1 MIQIRSQLINYLS
14 RSNEY
19 TDYASNAVEKLRDY
33 YHLLKITST
42 MQIMEKNWISDEY
55 RLTEFIDDLSS
66 VLGDLVFPLNKFTR
80 RRAALRGSSLYLPGL
95 IKAMTTEWNYKK
107 IFSAKLAGGKRDHAL
122 CLVLDVST
130 SMFGTLSI
138 GMLDT
143 IVGLIAALRKLN
155 LENFGVIVFGRT
167 VRLIK
172 TSEQT
177 WDTACIYTLMRQI
190 RFDRDDDTK
199 DADAVEAAIDLLE
212 HCSTRGEKKIFILTD
227 GYTNYESRLS
237 MVQQRAENHG
247 IDLVAL
253 AVGIDQTNLK
263 YTYKRYL
270 QCATPYGL
278 PKALRSLYEQETQLF
293 VLEWPVNI
301 HLEPSVPINESL
313 FDDIKS
319 KKIYQEMIKDLAS
332 ERELTLAN
340 SGQAPANMTVDI
352 CFCLDCTGSMS
363 RWLSATK
370 EQMRLIIEGI
380 TTLIE
385 KEYPSLKLQLR
396 FAIVAYR
403 DVGDQPQFSSQDFT
417 DKTEQVIAFLDLLR
431 ASGGDDLAED
441 VLGALDQCLNL
452 NWSKTNARFIVLIT
466 DAPGHGPELN
476 DNPAIDK
483 YPQVSNS
490 MIDRLLFDICR
501 ELENIR

>member
-1 MIQIRSQLINYLS
+1 MVNYLS

-19 TDYASNAVEKLRDY
+19 TDYASHAVDKLREY
-33 YHLLKITST
+33 YHSLKPTST
-42 MQIMEKNWISDEY
+42 MQIMEKKWISDEY
-55 RLTEFIDDLSS
+55 RLTEIIDDLSS
-66 VLGDLVFPLNKFTR
+66 VLGDIVFPLNKFTR

-122 CLVLDVST
+122 CFVCDVST

-172 TSEQT
+172 TNEQA
-177 WDTACIYTLMRQI
+177 WDTLCIYTLMQEL

-199 DADAVEAAIDLLE
+199 DADAIEAAIDLLE
-212 HCSTRGEKKIFILTD
+212 HCSTRGEKKIFVLTD
-227 GYTNYESRLS
+227 GYTNCGSRLS
-237 MVQQRAENHG
+237 MVQQRAENNG
-247 IDLVAL
+247 IDLVAM

-263 YTYKRYL
+263 YVYKRYL

-278 PKALRSLYEQETQLF
+278 PKALRSLYEQEMQMF
-293 VLEWPVNI
+293 SPEWPINI
-301 HLEPSVPINESL
+301 PIEENASADVMVKESL

-319 KKIYQEMIKDLAS
+319 KKIYDEMIKDLAS
-332 ERELTLAN
+332 ERELTLVN
-340 SGQAPANMTVDI
+340 SGQAPSNMIVDI

-363 RWLSATK
+363 RWLLATK
-370 EQMRLIIEGI
+370 EQMRSIIEGI
-380 TTLIE
+380 TMLIE
-385 KEYPSLKLQLR
+385 KEYPTLKLQLR
-396 FAIVAYR
+396 FAIVGYR
-403 DVGDQPQFSSQDFT
+403 DVNDGERFNIQEFT
-417 DKTEQVIAFLDLLR
+417 DKREQVIAFLDRLK
-431 ASGGDDLAED
+431 ATGGDDLAED

-466 DAPGHGPELN
+466 DAPGHGSELN
-476 DNPAIDK
+476 DNPAFDK
-483 YPQVSNS
+483 YPQVRNS
-490 MIDRLLFDICR
+490 VI
-501 ELENIR
+501 EA

>member
-1 MIQIRSQLINYLS
+1 
-14 RSNEY
+14 
-19 TDYASNAVEKLRDY
+19 
-33 YHLLKITST
+33 
-42 MQIMEKNWISDEY
+42 MEKKWISDEY
-55 RLTEFIDDLSS
+55 RLTDLIDDLSS
-66 VLGDLVFPLNKFTR
+66 VLGDFVFPLNKFTR

-122 CLVLDVST
+122 CFVFDVST

-138 GMLDT
+138 GMLDA
-143 IVGLIAALRKLN
+143 IVGLIAALRKLH
-155 LENFGVIVFGRT
+155 LDNFGVVVFGRT

-172 TSEQT
+172 TNEQA
-177 WDTACIYTLMRQI
+177 WDTLCIYTLMQEL

-199 DADAVEAAIDLLE
+199 DADAIEAAIDLLE

-227 GYTNYESRLS
+227 GYTNCGRRLS
-237 MVQQRAENHG
+237 MVQQRAENNG
-247 IDLVAL
+247 IDLVAM

-263 YTYKRYL
+263 YVYKRYL

-278 PKALRSLYEQETQLF
+278 PKALRSLYEQEMQLF
-293 VLEWPVNI
+293 SPEWPVNI
-301 HLEPSVPINESL
+301 PIEQNTSDNVMIKENL

-319 KKIYQEMIKDLAS
+319 KKIYHEMIKDLAS
-332 ERELTLAN
+332 ERELTLVN
-340 SGQAPANMTVDI
+340 SGQTPSNMIVDI

-363 RWLSATK
+363 RWLLATK

-385 KEYPSLKLQLR
+385 KEYPTLKLQLR
-396 FAIVAYR
+396 FAIVGYR
-403 DVGDQPQFSSQDFT
+403 DVGDREQFNIQEFT
-417 DKTEQVIAFLDLLR
+417 DKTEQVIAFLDRLT

-441 VLGALDQCLNL
+441 VLGALDQCLHL

-476 DNPAIDK
+476 DNPAFDK
-483 YPQVSNS
+483 HPQVRNL
-490 MIDRLLFDICR
+490 I
-501 ELENIR
+501 LER